1 MKIEQ
6 PKYFPTVIEAAH
18 LVILYLFI
26 QALIDFPLALWDYY
40 HGTDYLSHPV
50 KRNIVNV
57 GSVVFILLFAWRKSH
72 AKLPE
77 LFPVKRFNLLIII
90 PMTAFLMAAHV
101 FLVEVNTIVDK
112 LIPAPPWFLELL
124 NRLFENKFGIYGTA
138 IKVALIAPIVE
149 ELIFRGIIMHG
160 FMRNYHSVTA
170 ILVSALFFALFHLN
184 PWQFP
189 TTFLL
194 GLLLGWIMVITRN
207 IIVCIIGHSINN
219 LLVLLIIEFHEP
231 LSETAFFLMEKSKQL
246 TISYIVAGLCVM
258 LIALIALF
266 KKKKNKIFRT
276 LNS

>member
-6 PKYFPTVIEAAH
+6 PKYFPTIIEAAH

-40 HGTDYLSHPV
+40 YGTDYLSHPV

-72 AKLPE
+72 TKLSE
-77 LFPVKRFNLLIII
+77 LFPIKRCNWLIII
-90 PMTAFLMAAHV
+90 PMTVFLMAAHV
-101 FLVEVNTIVDK
+101 FLDEINIFIDK
-112 LIPAPPWFLELL
+112 LIPAPLWFMELFD
-124 NRLFENKFGIYGTA
+124 RLFENKFGIFGTA
-138 IKVALIAPIVE
+138 IKIALVAPIVE
-149 ELIFRGIIMHG
+149 ELIFRGVIMHG

-194 GLLLGWIMVITRN
+194 GLLLGWVMVISRN
-207 IIVCIIGHSINN
+207 IIICIIGHSINN
-219 LLVLLIIEFHEP
+219 LLVLLSIELYEP

-266 KKKKNKIFRT
+266 KKKKTI
-276 LNS
+276 